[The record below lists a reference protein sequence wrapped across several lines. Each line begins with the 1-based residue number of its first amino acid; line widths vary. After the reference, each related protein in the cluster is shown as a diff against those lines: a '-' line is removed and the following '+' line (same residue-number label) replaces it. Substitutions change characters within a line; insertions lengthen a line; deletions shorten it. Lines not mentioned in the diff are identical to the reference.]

1 MGRRALPKADPSLD
15 LSAHFTAVKELS
27 EPLDLTALFGN
38 DNPVEVEVGSG
49 KGLFM
54 LTASGEHPERNFLGV
69 EVAFKYARHAATK
82 LCKHGR
88 ENAIM
93 AHGDANILFNQL
105 LQDASLAAVHV
116 YFPDPWWKARHHKRR
131 IMNAGF
137 LTQALRVLKPGGELH
152 FWTDVQEYFDVSL
165 ELIANETPFE
175 GPQHLPERAAAGD
188 MDYHTHFERRTR
200 LSNQPVYRALF
211 RKPAGT

>member
-1 MGRRALPKADPSLD
+1 MGRRALPKPDNTLD
-15 LSAHFTAVKELS
+15 LSAHFTSVKSLP
-27 EPLDLTALFGN
+27 EPLDLAALFGN
-38 DNPVEVEVGSG
+38 TAEVEVEVGCG

-54 LTASGEHPERNFLGV
+54 QTASGQYPQRNFLGV
-69 EVAFKYARHAATK
+69 EIAKKYARHAATK
-82 LCKHGR
+82 LCKQGR
-88 ENAIM
+88 GNAIM

-105 LQDASLAAVHV
+105 LQDASVSAVHV

-137 LTQALRVLKPGGELH
+137 LEQVLRVLKPGGALH

-165 ELIANETPFE
+165 ELVAAETPFE
-175 GPQHLPERAAAGD
+175 GPQLLPERPAEGD

-200 LSNQPVYRALF
+200 LSDQPVYRAVF
-211 RKPAGT
+211 HKPVA